1 MKKSVLPP
9 PAIGVISLIIPGLGH
24 IIAGFWRR
32 GLLVFLSV
40 ISMVG
45 ILQWRVAELGRRAGT
60 GWPVV
65 VRAFERRT
73 FFVTVVVLCIL
84 IVWLLSA
91 RDAWICAKERRKRF
105 SGLFLFVLLGFF
117 LQGWQIAEIDPVRL
131 IKEAPEALPPLSR
144 VMWPWKAA
152 ITYDEDNLVAKAIVL
167 DGEGAAPERLPE
179 VEGEPYLRS
188 DPNVGRMSTR
198 DQDNNLVAGTRITLT
213 GKNFAPNTVTEI
225 WWEDPLGNKY
235 RPREAGEYLF
245 VTTDENG
252 EFSLE
257 MTMPYQ
263 LTPPSAEGDAY
274 ENTVEARQ
282 VFRVGPPKPSE
293 ALRLTIARM
302 VETIFMGMMAT
313 IFGIVLAIPVSFLA
327 ARNIMSASKVT
338 IAFYY
343 LTRGILN
350 IIRSIEP
357 LIRVPKTLPVIS
369 SKSAD

>member
-60 GWPVV
+60 GWPVI

-84 IVWLLSA
+84 IVWLLAA

-167 DGEGAAPERLPE
+167 DGEGAAPEQPPE

-198 DQDNNLVAGTRITLT
+198 DEDNNLVAGTRITLT
-213 GKNFAPNTVTEI
+213 GKNFAPNTITEI
-225 WWEDPLGNKY
+225 WWEDPLGNEY
-235 RPREAGEYLF
+235 RPGKPA
-245 VTTDENG
+245 
-252 EFSLE
+252 SICS
-257 MTMPYQ
+257 
-263 LTPPSAEGDAY
+263 PP
-274 ENTVEARQ
+274 
-282 VFRVGPPKPSE
+282 
-293 ALRLTIARM
+293 LM
-302 VETIFMGMMAT
+302 
-313 IFGIVLAIPVSFLA
+313 
-327 ARNIMSASKVT
+327 
-338 IAFYY
+338 
-343 LTRGILN
+343 
-350 IIRSIEP
+350 
-357 LIRVPKTLPVIS
+357 KTES
-369 SKSAD
+369 SHWK